1 MKAIK
6 ETPIARSLD
15 ELDKINGE
23 FYRSLSKEDRLFVK
37 ERSRE

>member
-23 FYRSLSKEDRLFVK
+23 FYRSLSAFFKVVVA
-37 ERSRE
+37 